1 MAQVI
6 YNQFKEKL
14 EKPCIITIGTFDG
27 VHLGH
32 RHLFDKLNNIAKDNG
47 AISIVV
53 TFLEHPLQTLR
64 PELQVRLLTTND
76 EKFRL
81 LEQQPID
88 FVLALNFNEKLSAL
102 TAQEFISFLREQFP
116 IIGIIT
122 GYDNVIGSDR
132 MHGCYELQDLCRCL
146 NLKFYNIE
154 QLKLNGEPVGSTQ
167 IRGKI
172 INDELKTAARLLGR
186 PYSITGVVEHGLR
199 AGKGKM
205 GIPTANLIIPAIK
218 LLPSDGVYAAK
229 ARWGNQTAVAAT
241 NIMYA
246 RLQPD
251 NDKLPPNLASLKNY
265 TQLTNEPKLV
275 ETYLINVPFDTNL
288 YDEEIE
294 IQLLKRIRGLVQFD
308 NWTDLKHQIIRD
320 IDKINK
326 EVTLWDT
333 KEFL

>member
-6 YNQFKEKL
+6 YNQFKGKL
-14 EKPCIITIGTFDG
+14 DKPCIITIGTFDG

-32 RHLFDKLNNIAKDNG
+32 KLLFENLNRIAKENN
-47 AISIVV
+47 AISVVV
-53 TFLEHPLQTLR
+53 TFQEHPLQILR
-64 PELQVRLLTTND
+64 PELQVRLLTTST

-88 FVLALNFNEKLSAL
+88 YVLALNFNEKLSAL
-102 TAQEFISFLREQFP
+102 TAQQFISFLREQFP
-116 IIGIIT
+116 IIGIMT

-132 MHGCYELQDLCRCL
+132 MHGCHELKDLCKCL
-146 NLKFYNIE
+146 DLRFYNID
-154 QLKLNGEPVGSTQ
+154 QLKLNGETVGSTH
-167 IRGKI
+167 IRGKV
-172 INDELKTAARLLGR
+172 INDELKSAARLLGR
-186 PYSITGVVEHGLR
+186 PYSITGIVEHGLR

-205 GIPTANLIIPAIK
+205 GIPTANLLVPVLK
-218 LLPSDGVYAAK
+218 LLPSDGVYAARAK
-229 ARWGNQTAVAAT
+229 WGNQTSVAAT

-251 NDKLPPNLASLKNY
+251 NDKLPPNLASLKNF

-275 ETYLINVPFDTNL
+275 ETYLIDVPNDTNL
-288 YDEEIE
+288 YDKEIE

-308 NWTDLKHQIIRD
+308 NWTELKHQIIRD
-320 IDKINK
+320 IEKINK

-333 KEFL
+333 EAFL